1 MVNRAGIIPPAGR
14 AVHSAG
20 DAALPP
26 RAGVALGILG
36 GRVGG
41 PEKPCTGAAFN
52 LQRAV
57 AAL

>member
-14 AVHSAG
+14 AAHNAG

-26 RAGVALGILG
+26 RAGMALGGIG

-41 PEKPCTGAAFN
+41 PEKPCTSAPFN
-52 LQRAV
+52 LQGGSG
-57 AAL
+57 AL